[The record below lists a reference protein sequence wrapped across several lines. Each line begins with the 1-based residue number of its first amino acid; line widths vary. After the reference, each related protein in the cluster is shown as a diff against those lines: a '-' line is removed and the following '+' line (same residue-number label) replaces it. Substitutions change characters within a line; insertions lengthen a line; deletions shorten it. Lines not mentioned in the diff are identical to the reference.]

1 LERQRLAYYE
11 DDSAGWLTLSQDPI
25 TETAFT
31 YDTWDADRYNSSTQC
46 FTYDDAGRL
55 TNQRSCE

>member
-1 LERQRLAYYE
+1 LAYYE